1 MGNIILLEEFLDD
14 NKYEI
19 CEEIVKGEP
28 KLFYRGV
35 LARANFANKNKRVY
49 PTSVMESAV
58 KSAQRS
64 INERAFVGEL
74 DHPPTPKINVEKIS
88 HVITSMNLLE
98 DGNVVGEIEP
108 LDTEPGKHLKTLMR
122 SRIKLGVSTRGS
134 GTVRAYNGPLGE
146 GLVEVNPDF
155 SMAAVDIVWNPSND
169 AYPEIVS
176 ESTNIM
182 LGQTIRFRQVWQDL
196 FGK

>member
-1 MGNIILLEEFLDD
+1 MSSIILLEEFLDD

-49 PTSVMESAV
+49 PMPVMERAV
-58 KSAQRS
+58 TSAQKA

-74 DHPPTPKINVEKIS
+74 DHPPSPKINVEKIS
-88 HVITSMNLLE
+88 HIITSMKLLE
-98 DGNVVGEIEP
+98 DGQVVGEIEP
-108 LDTEPGKHLKTLMR
+108 LDTEPGKHLKTLMK
-122 SRIKLGVSTRGS
+122 SRIKVGVSTRGS
-134 GTVRAYNGPLGE
+134 GTLKPYSGPLGE
-146 GLVEVNPDF
+146 GLLEVNPDF
-155 SMAAVDIVWNPSND
+155 SMSAVDIVWNPSNE
-169 AYPEIVS
+169 AFPEIVS

-182 LGQTIRFRQVWQDL
+182 LGQTLRFRQVWDEL
-196 FGK
+196 FSK